1 MLASQVARYTTG
13 GADPT
18 ELAENYLFNRYG
30 KAGKRALAEIH
41 TWHGDS
47 EGVAALKEAEL
58 SPEEKNAKAQE
69 RFRAALQ
76 AFPADYQPDDALLA
90 AAYEASHEG
99 FPTALLQ
106 TDADH
111 DGTPEILLLGWDS
124 DKQCHV
130 HRYNSGQHRFDHLG
144 YSECGTVAALRQH
157 SIRYER
163 SRYDDII
170 IGDLRL
176 KLND

>member
-1 MLASQVARYTTG
+1 M
-13 GADPT
+13 
-18 ELAENYLFNRYG
+18 
-30 KAGKRALAEIH
+30 
-41 TWHGDS
+41 
-47 EGVAALKEAEL
+47 
-58 SPEEKNAKAQE
+58 
-69 RFRAALQ
+69 
-76 AFPADYQPDDALLA
+76 
-90 AAYEASHEG
+90 SHEG